1 MEISCKK
8 FNAPCMSG
16 VLLRLLVDK
25 TFKICSISS
34 LSAPNIFS
42 LLRKLCKVR
51 PVRGTAQVTSKVGF
65 RSDEGVKIKSP
76 WF

>member
-1 MEISCKK
+1 LLLDNI
-8 FNAPCMSG
+8 FN
-16 VLLRLLVDK
+16 
-25 TFKICSISS
+25 ICSISS
-34 LSAPNIFS
+34 LSAPSLFS